1 MNKLLCMGAI
11 ALSGMMCF
19 SCGNSS
25 KQTEGE
31 AGGVNLQTV
40 ESRSEAVVKTIM
52 ERRSIR
58 KYKPQQV
65 EESKLQEI
73 LKCGINAPNG
83 MYKQSWQVRVVR
95 NPDFLAKIDEGFN
108 AQRQKNG
115 ANTKAKAFYGAPC
128 LILIAYDTT
137 YDLSQVD
144 CGLLGG
150 NIITAAQSMGL
161 GTCCLGQITRF
172 LTSEDGKELFNQL
185 DFPRTHQLLYAISL
199 GYPDET
205 PAAKPRDMAKIKFID

>member
-1 MNKLLCMGAI
+1 MNKFLCLGAI
-11 ALSGMMCF
+11 AFSGIMCF

-31 AGGVNLQTV
+31 AGSVNVQTV

-95 NPDFLAKIDEGFN
+95 NPDLLAKIDEGFN

-115 ANTKAKAFYGAPC
+115 ASTKAKAFYGAPC
-128 LILIAYDTT
+128 LILIAYDAT

-199 GYPDET
+199 GYPDEA